1 MRESFSLCAGD
12 LEAGN
17 IMEVYTNLRRGEKGA
32 WLSIGAYIFLSAL
45 KLIFGFAGSSEA
57 LKADGL
63 NNLTDIIASVAVLV
77 GLRISQKP
85 PDENHHY
92 GHLRAET
99 VASLLASF
107 IMAVIG
113 LQVLLGAG
121 RNLFSPAD
129 QTEPSL
135 YTAGIAFFSA
145 VVMYAVYRYNLKLS
159 KEIRSSAVGAAAYD
173 NRSDAIVSAG
183 AGVGILGAIL
193 GAPVIDVITAFIV
206 GLIIL
211 KTALDIFKESVLTLT
226 DAFNEDEV
234 ETLSAIIRKVPGVR
248 KLSDFKGRNHGNVM
262 FVDLTI
268 EVDPLLNVTE
278 SHWITEEIERKIR
291 KTKSNCV
298 VLVHIEP
305 DYSDYGGSTV
315 DQEPEV

>member
-1 MRESFSLCAGD
+1 
-12 LEAGN
+12 
-17 IMEVYTNLRRGEKGA
+17 
-32 WLSIGAYIFLSAL
+32 GAYVFLSAL
-45 KLIFGFAGSSEA
+45 KLSFGYAGSSEA

-121 RNLFSPAD
+121 RNLFSSAY
-129 QTEPSL
+129 QAEPSL

-159 KEIRSSAVGAAAYD
+159 KEINSSAVGAAAYD

-183 AGVGILGAIL
+183 AGIGILGAIL
-193 GAPVIDVITAFIV
+193 G
-206 GLIIL
+206 
-211 KTALDIFKESVLTLT
+211 
-226 DAFNEDEV
+226 
-234 ETLSAIIRKVPGVR
+234 
-248 KLSDFKGRNHGNVM
+248 
-262 FVDLTI
+262 
-268 EVDPLLNVTE
+268 
-278 SHWITEEIERKIR
+278 
-291 KTKSNCV
+291 
-298 VLVHIEP
+298 
-305 DYSDYGGSTV
+305 
-315 DQEPEV
+315 

>member
-1 MRESFSLCAGD
+1 
-12 LEAGN
+12 
-17 IMEVYTNLRRGEKGA
+17 MELYTNLRRGEKGA
-32 WLSIGAYIFLSAL
+32 WLSIGAYVFLSTI
-45 KLIFGFAGSSEA
+45 KLVFGFAGSSEA

-121 RNLFSPAD
+121 RNLFSPSE

-135 YTAGIAFFSA
+135 YTAGIALFSA
-145 VVMYAVYRYNLKLS
+145 IIMYGVYRYNLKLS
-159 KEIRSSAVGAAAYD
+159 REINSSAVKAAAYD
-173 NRSDAIVSAG
+173 NRSDALVSIG
-183 AGVGILGAIL
+183 AGIGILGAIL

-211 KTALDIFKESVLTLT
+211 KTALDIFKESVMTLT

-248 KLSDFKGRNHGNVM
+248 KLSDFKGRHHGNVM

-268 EVDPLLNVTE
+268 EVDALLNVTE
-278 SHWITEEIERKIR
+278 SHWITEEIERKV
-291 KTKSNCV
+291 KKSKPNCV

-305 DYSDYGGSTV
+305 DYSDYDDPV
-315 DQEPEV
+315 QEGD

>member
-1 MRESFSLCAGD
+1 
-12 LEAGN
+12 
-17 IMEVYTNLRRGEKGA
+17 MEIYTNLRRGEKGA
-32 WLSIGAYIFLSAL
+32 WLSIGAYVLLSTL
-45 KLIFGFAGSSEA
+45 KLVFGFLGSSEA

-63 NNLTDIIASVAVLV
+63 NNLTDIIASIAVLV

-113 LQVLLGAG
+113 LQVLFGAG
-121 RNLFSPAD
+121 RDLLTQND
-129 QTEPSL
+129 QTEPSI

-145 VVMYAVYRYNLKLS
+145 IIMYGVYRYNLKLS
-159 KEIRSSAVGAAAYD
+159 KEINSSAVKAAAYD
-173 NRSDAIVSAG
+173 NRSDAIVSIG
-183 AGVGILGAIL
+183 AGIGILGAIL
-193 GAPVIDVITAFIV
+193 GAPVIDTITAFIV

-234 ETLSAIIRKVPGVR
+234 DTLSAVIRKVPGVR
-248 KLSDFKGRNHGNVM
+248 KLSDFKGRHHGNVM

-278 SHWITEEIERKIR
+278 SHWITEEIERKVK
-291 KTKSNCV
+291 KTKPNSV
-298 VLVHIEP
+298 VHVHIEP
-305 DYSDYGGSTV
+305 DYSDY
-315 DQEPEV
+315 D